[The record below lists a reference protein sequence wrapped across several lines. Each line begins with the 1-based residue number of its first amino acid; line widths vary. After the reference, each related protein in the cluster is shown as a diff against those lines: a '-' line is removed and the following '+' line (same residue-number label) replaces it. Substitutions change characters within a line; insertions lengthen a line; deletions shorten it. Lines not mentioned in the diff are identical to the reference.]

1 MTAKTCESCGKAI
14 RARRQIFVMSPRFD
28 EPDRPRAFCS
38 WGCLNIFACGPTDS
52 YAAEREAAS

>member
-1 MTAKTCESCGKAI
+1 MKCETCENSIKAG
-14 RARRQIFVMSPRFD
+14 RQIFVMSPRFD

-52 YAAEREAAS
+52 YQAEREATS

>member
-1 MTAKTCESCGKAI
+1 MKVCETCQKPIKVG
-14 RARRQIFVMSPRFD
+14 RQIFVMSPRFD

-52 YAAEREAAS
+52 YRAEQEATS